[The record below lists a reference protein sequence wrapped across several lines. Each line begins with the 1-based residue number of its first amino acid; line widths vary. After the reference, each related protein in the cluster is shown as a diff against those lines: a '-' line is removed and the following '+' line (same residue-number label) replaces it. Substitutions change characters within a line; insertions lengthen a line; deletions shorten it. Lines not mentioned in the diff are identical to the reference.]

1 MMFFVFFPGCLYTY
15 SLDNNETFTEFI
27 SPKFFGE
34 GFPYSQKCKWRF
46 VVLQHNKLQID
57 FLEAHL
63 EGDDTIDIHNGW
75 DSGSSVGNIKSTKR
89 PEPGGYSSQGNVITM
104 EFESKA
110 PSPSRKR
117 SRGFRGIFKVTSTKS
132 EFRVY
137 NNDDNDKCQ
146 MYLAL
151 LNGDTVNK

>member
-1 MMFFVFFPGCLYTY
+1 MLFFVFLPGCLYTY
-15 SLDNNETFTEFI
+15 SLDNSEDVKEFV

-46 VVLQHNKLQID
+46 VVPQNNKIQID
-57 FLEAHL
+57 FLEANL

-89 PEPGGYSSQGNVITM
+89 PETGGYLSQGNVITL

-110 PSPSRKR
+110 PGPSRKR
-117 SRGFRGIFKVTSTKS
+117 SRGFRGTFKVIGSKGQ
-132 EFRVY
+132 FHFW
-137 NNDDNDKCQ
+137 
-146 MYLAL
+146 
-151 LNGDTVNK
+151 